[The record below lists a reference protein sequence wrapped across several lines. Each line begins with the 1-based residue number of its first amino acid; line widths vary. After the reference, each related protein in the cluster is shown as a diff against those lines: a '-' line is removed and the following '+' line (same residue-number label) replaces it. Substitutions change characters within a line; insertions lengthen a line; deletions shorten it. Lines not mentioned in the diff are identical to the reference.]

1 MIASIIFLC
10 YTLIVSRN
18 RDQEMIHSLHY
29 ITLHYIILYYIILYY
44 IILYGGLYVS
54 KQTR

>member
-10 YTLIVSRN
+10 YTLIVSRK
-18 RDQEMIHSLHY
+18 RDQENDSLN
-29 ITLHYIILYYIILYY
+29 
-44 IILYGGLYVS
+44 ILYGGLYVS